1 MAIRISFF
9 KLSAAALMMSAAA
22 SVQAAE
28 LDATLDDKAA
38 LSDEE
43 LADMRGGFLTAGG
56 AQFDFGA
63 SIKTM
68 VNGQVALQTSLQWT
82 NTGAVTQQMAGLGQ
96 SIRSQVNNVVAS
108 SLAQAGIA
116 SPVGNAAGGAPSDVT
131 STAATN
137 VVDAASH
144 AASAA
149 AAPTQAAA
157 ATEAA
162 AAAGTSSSVSPVVT
176 AAADPAPSTASS
188 TTSAT
193 ASSTVGGPAVVTGVE
208 IPGLGGSTQVF
219 ANLNPSQIQSIIL
232 NSASNQ
238 NITQNTDIT
247 FMIYNFQAWQQ
258 QLAERTVSAR
268 LASEMLSA
276 SGFSAGH

>member
-38 LSDEE
+38 LSDDE

-116 SPVGNAAGGAPSDVT
+116 SPVGNAAGGAP
-131 STAATN
+131 A
-137 VVDAASH
+137 
-144 AASAA
+144 
-149 AAPTQAAA
+149 
-157 ATEAA
+157 
-162 AAAGTSSSVSPVVT
+162 
-176 AAADPAPSTASS
+176 
-188 TTSAT
+188 
-193 ASSTVGGPAVVTGVE
+193 
-208 IPGLGGSTQVF
+208 
-219 ANLNPSQIQSIIL
+219 
-232 NSASNQ
+232 
-238 NITQNTDIT
+238 
-247 FMIYNFQAWQQ
+247 M
-258 QLAERTVSAR
+258 
-268 LASEMLSA
+268 
-276 SGFSAGH
+276 

>member
-1 MAIRISFF
+1 MATRISFLT
-9 KLSAAALMMSAAA
+9 LSAAALMMSAAA

-28 LDATLDDKAA
+28 LDAALDDKAA
-38 LSDEE
+38 LSDDE

-82 NTGAVTQQMAGLGQ
+82 NTGAVAQQMAGLGQ

-116 SPVGNAAGGAPSDVT
+116 SPVGNAAGSAPSDAA

-137 VVDAASH
+137 VVDAASN
-144 AASAA
+144 AAGAA

-162 AAAGTSSSVSPVVT
+162 AAAGTSSPVAPVVT
-176 AAADPAPSTASS
+176 AAADPAPSTAS
-188 TTSAT
+188 AT
-193 ASSTVGGPAVVTGVE
+193 VSGPAVVTGVE
-208 IPGLGGSTQVF
+208 VPGIGGSTQVF
-219 ANLNPSQIQSIIL
+219 ANLSPSQIQSIIL

-247 FMIYNFQAWQQ
+247 FTIYNFQAWQQ
-258 QLAERTVSAR
+258 QLAERTVAVR
-268 LASEMLSA
+268 LASEMLAA
-276 SGFSAGH
+276 SGFATGR

>member
-38 LSDEE
+38 LSDDE

-162 AAAGTSSSVSPVVT
+162 AAAGTSSSVAPVVT

-188 TTSAT
+188 TTS
-193 ASSTVGGPAVVTGVE
+193 STVGGPAVVTGVE
-208 IPGLGGSTQVF
+208 IPGVGGSTQVF

-276 SGFSAGH
+276 SGFSAGR